1 MGVLRLGLLGLA
13 GLLVLAALLAQGG
26 RVSSALDVLTSFAA
40 VYLAGGAAVLIVGA
54 VNRRWRERW
63 VLTLL
68 GGVAVIAAAALMT
81 PEFLAAR
88 ASVAGVAGAGERLKI
103 AQLNLKSDEA
113 WNGRVVDWLIEED
126 PDVVVLEDLGP
137 NLRAVIKRRLA
148 GRHLTCAQDCNVAL
162 LSKTAPLRSEGLQG
176 GSYGLTPRT
185 LLAEF
190 ASDHGTFEVV
200 GAHLARPHLKG
211 PNSPRTSVYIQAEQS
226 RQLRG
231 ILSSADKDSLI
242 LAGDFNSTPW
252 SFARQREDRALGL
265 ERRTRFLFSWPAN
278 RTGIALLPI
287 DHIYA
292 GSGWRTL
299 SVARGPFLGSDHY
312 PVVAVLTWSRP
323 K

>member
-1 MGVLRLGLLGLA
+1 MGVLRLGLIGLA
-13 GLLVLAALLAQGG
+13 GLLALAALLAQGG
-26 RVSSALDVLTSFAA
+26 RMSSALDVLTSFAA
-40 VYLAGGAAVLIVGA
+40 VYLAGGAAVLIGGA
-54 VNRRWRERW
+54 VNRRWRERG
-63 VLTLL
+63 VLMLL

-88 ASVAGVAGAGERLKI
+88 APVTGPAGLGERLKI
-103 AQLNLKSDEA
+103 VQLNLKSDEA
-113 WNGRVVDWLIEED
+113 WNSRVVDWLIEED
-126 PDVVVLEDLGP
+126 PDVVVLQDLGP
-137 NLRAVIKRRLA
+137 NLKAMIKRRVA
-148 GRHLTCAQDCNVAL
+148 GHHLTCAKDCNVAL
-162 LSKTAPLRSEGLQG
+162 LSKTAPLRYQGFQG

-190 ASDHGTFEVV
+190 GSSHGPFEVA
-200 GAHLARPHLKG
+200 GIHFARPHLKG

-231 ILSSADKDSLI
+231 ILSSADHDSLV

-252 SFARQREDRALGL
+252 SFARQGEDRALRL

-292 GSGWRTL
+292 GSGWRTVG
-299 SVARGPFLGSDHY
+299 VARGPFLGSDHY
-312 PVVAVLTWSRP
+312 PVVAVLTWARP
-323 K
+323 R